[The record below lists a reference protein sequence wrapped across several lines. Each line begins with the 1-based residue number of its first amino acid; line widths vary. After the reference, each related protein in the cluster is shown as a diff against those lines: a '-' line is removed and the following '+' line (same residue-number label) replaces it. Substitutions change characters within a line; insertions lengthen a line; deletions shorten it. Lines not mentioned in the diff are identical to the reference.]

1 MDSFSPTRT
10 EARPVPPKSRAR
22 TRQLAALVA
31 VAIAAVCAGCGGQ
44 AQAPRPEA
52 DHHAVA
58 AAPARD
64 PRLLPVQTRFEA
76 AITDIER
83 DAVALRTRVTN
94 YQRLA
99 AVHTPLP
106 TRARAVRAM
115 SSQLQAMQ
123 DAYWRIAPLVLS
135 TPSLRPLDLGTQ
147 IPSSN
152 LRPDEAGQPLTQ
164 LGAALGTG
172 TAPLSTAAVNTIVPA
187 TLLGDAQQLL
197 DRAGRLAVQVRAAT
211 PTEATVK
218 AAIVNAL
225 QLVATDSRSWAQSPV
240 GPLPDA
246 ARASVTLEGLGQ
258 VLASLPSAAAAKS
271 LQPSIAPLAGLLRTA
286 QTTTGRA
293 SILAPELAWRA
304 TDLATLA
311 ARGDG
316 APGPRAA
323 AVQRVQSALFAARWD
338 LARGND
344 RGAASRVAVAQ
355 TILRA
360 DLAPLA
366 SGAASAALNRAA
378 AAVRSAD
385 ANALAAA
392 RGQATAA
399 MMLGA
404 YHLTL
409 AAIARR
415 DPASAQTWAAVR
427 DFGPSAAGG
436 LSDDALA
443 ATARFAAGT
452 MTAAQATLAVERDEL
467 DALQRRDIALVGQTS
482 LDRNLKLTSTSA
494 EAGALAAGYW
504 AALAPI
510 YTQRVDA
517 SAARSAQTAF
527 STLAAPAA
535 ATLTATLAASQAL
548 GEFTAAPATQAEQEQ
563 RIRQLV
569 AAVRFTLTRS
579 CSLAPAATP
588 AAQLPGTVSGPPLV
602 KRLIDDLRPSMTAAQ
617 SARLDTAEAA
627 LATLPGAIGV
637 SGEELAQVKHLSPAV
652 KHDCQA
658 VSDQIQAVFG
668 GAWQSSNEDGDF
680 DRIAQALSSART
692 AAARGDWATALSS
705 ARSSY
710 AIFDVTTELGL
721 RAVDPGLATRIE
733 GLYWNGGDAL
743 INQVSSRAA
752 VTDLAPSF
760 GQLQRAYLQARVAL
774 DSSHSTSA
782 VAVNSGVIVLR
793 EGLEALLVIAALGS
807 GFVTAGPRWRRP
819 VIAGALLAFPATVV
833 TWLVASRAVGSLASY
848 GLRLQAVLDLI
859 SLAVLGVIL
868 AWFFQKYCW
877 TRFVARENARRKR
890 LIGRGAGDRGMR
902 TLLGL
907 AVVGFMVVYREGFE
921 TVLFLQAAKAQ
932 AGSQSVILGV
942 LLGTLATS
950 VVGVLMLV
958 LRRRLPYR
966 KIVVWAAVMVSII
979 AVALTGQ
986 TVRSLQ
992 AVGWVGITPVPLSL
1006 PGWAGLWLGL
1016 YASVQTLAAQAA
1028 AVVAILMGR
1037 VLSERLRARRL
1048 ARRVRKLRAGRT
1060 PRPRPQT
1067 ISVDPRTDAG
1077 AAERRPEPRVPLGPR
1092 S

>member
-1 MDSFSPTRT
+1 M
-10 EARPVPPKSRAR
+10 
-22 TRQLAALVA
+22 
-31 VAIAAVCAGCGGQ
+31 AIAIAVVCAGCGGQ
-44 AQAPRPEA
+44 AQAPGPAA
-52 DHHAVA
+52 DHHVA
-58 AAPARD
+58 AAPPAPE
-64 PRLLPVQTRFEA
+64 PRLAPVQARFEA

-99 AVHTPLP
+99 AVPAPLP
-106 TRARAVRAM
+106 TRTRAVRAM
-115 SSQLQAMQ
+115 RAQVEAMQ

-135 TPSLRPLDLGTQ
+135 IPALRPLDLGTQ

-152 LRPDEAGQPLTQ
+152 VRPDEAGEPLTQ
-164 LGAALGTG
+164 LGAALGAG
-172 TAPLSTAAVNTIVPA
+172 TAPLSAATVTSIAPA
-187 TLLGDAQQLL
+187 TLLNDAQQLL
-197 DRAGRLAVQVRAAT
+197 DRAGRLAVEVRAASLT
-211 PTEATVK
+211 QATVK

-225 QLVATDSRSWAQSPV
+225 ELVASDSRNWAQSPS

-246 ARASVTLEGLGQ
+246 ARAAVTVDGLGQ
-258 VLASLPSAAAAKS
+258 LLGSLPPAAAGKS
-271 LQPSIAPLAGLLRTA
+271 LQPAVAHLAGLLRTA
-286 QTTTGRA
+286 HTATGGA

-311 ARGDG
+311 ARGDS

-323 AVQRVQSALFAARWD
+323 AVQSFQDALFTARWD
-338 LARGND
+338 LALGHARD
-344 RGAASRVAVAQ
+344 AASQVAAARAS
-355 TILRA
+355 LRT
-360 DLAPLA
+360 DLASLA
-366 SGAASAALNRAA
+366 SGAASGALSDAA
-378 AAVRSAD
+378 AAVRSGNAD
-385 ANALAAA
+385 ALAAA
-392 RGQATAA
+392 RGRATAA
-399 MMLGA
+399 LMLGA

-409 AAIARR
+409 TAIARH
-415 DPASAQTWAAVR
+415 DAASAQAWAAVR

-436 LSDDALA
+436 VGDDALA
-443 ATARFAAGT
+443 ATAQFAAGT
-452 MTAAQATLAVERDEL
+452 ITATQATLSVQRDEL
-467 DALQRRDIALVGQTS
+467 DGLQRRDIALVGQAS
-482 LDRNLKLTSTSA
+482 LDRNLKLASTGA
-494 EAGALAAGYW
+494 EAAALATGYW
-504 AALAPI
+504 TALAPI
-510 YTQRVDA
+510 YAQRVDA
-517 SAARSAQTAF
+517 TAARSAQTAF
-527 STLAAPAA
+527 TQLAAPGAA
-535 ATLTATLAASQAL
+535 ALTTTLAASQAL
-548 GEFTAAPATQAEQEQ
+548 GQFTAAPATQAEQEQ

-569 AAVRFTLTRS
+569 SAVRFTLTRS
-579 CSLAPAATP
+579 CSLAPSATP
-588 AAQLPGTVSGPPLV
+588 AGQLPGTVSGPPLV

-627 LATLPGAIGV
+627 LAALPGAIGV
-637 SGEELAQVKHLSPAV
+637 SGEELAQVKQLSRAV
-652 KHDCQA
+652 KRDCGT

-668 GAWQSSNEDGDF
+668 GAWQSSNDDGDF
-680 DRIAQALSSART
+680 DRIAQALSSARA

-721 RAVDPGLATRIE
+721 RAVSPGLATRIE

-743 INQVSSRAA
+743 INQVSGHA
-752 VTDLAPSF
+752 VLTDLDPSF

-774 DSSHSTSA
+774 DSSHSAGA

-819 VIAGALLAFPATVV
+819 VIAGALLAFPATVL

-890 LIGRGAGDRGMR
+890 LIGRADGDGGMR
-902 TLLGL
+902 MLLGL
-907 AVVGFMVVYREGFE
+907 SVVGFMVVYREGFE

-1028 AVVAILMGR
+1028 AVVAILLGR
-1037 VLSERLRARRL
+1037 TASERLRARRL
-1048 ARRVRKLRAGRT
+1048 ARRVRKIRAGRT
-1060 PRPRPQT
+1060 SRPRPQT
-1067 ISVDPRTDAG
+1067 VAGAQSRRQVPATGPARADSAGVHDPAADHSTDAG
-1077 AAERRPEPRVPLGPR
+1077 AGERRPEPRVPLGPR